1 MRKKDP
7 GLMHYIYALI
17 LISWAVTAMLCFAM
31 LLRAQH
37 LKKYLE
43 DAMTQAGL
51 ATLLIEPY
59 TYGKS
64 GELIFGD
71 PSEVEGLFREYLQ
84 DGLGSKENR
93 DEVGIGG
100 DITLVSFTIYE
111 MTASGIREYDRQEDG
126 TWLER
131 IHSPGETVY
140 APDQTRIVSSTIY
153 SRISL
158 PVRVWGN
165 VTVEIERQHCV
176 DIVRN

>member
-1 MRKKDP
+1 MKKKDS

-17 LISWAVTAMLCFAM
+17 LISWAVTALLCFVM
-31 LLRAQH
+31 LLRTQH

-51 ATLLIEPY
+51 AALLIEPY

-71 PSEVEGLFREYLQ
+71 PSEVEALYTEYLQ
-84 DGLGSKENR
+84 EGLGSEENR
-93 DEVGIGG
+93 DAAGIGG
-100 DITLVSFTIYE
+100 DITLASFIIYE
-111 MTASGIREYDRQEDG
+111 LTASEIREYERQEDG
-126 TWLER
+126 TWVER
-131 IHSPGETVY
+131 THSLGETVY

-153 SRISL
+153 SRIRL
-158 PVRVWGN
+158 PVRVWGS
-165 VTVEIERQHCV
+165 VTVEVERQHCV